1 MMSLTTDTTPPKY
14 SERCIVRLE
23 FQIFVLYLLYDIVT
37 SNDVMAVDYLSIAEW
52 RRIMRISYDKLWI
65 LMKKN
70 KLNKGELATA
80 AEISGYTMGKLY
92 RDEPVS
98 LEVMM
103 RICKVFHCNI
113 GDVVE
118 MIENDN

>member
-1 MMSLTTDTTPPKY
+1 MVVEHL
-14 SERCIVRLE
+14 
-23 FQIFVLYLLYDIVT
+23 
-37 SNDVMAVDYLSIAEW
+37 NNAEW
-52 RRIMRISYDKLWI
+52 RRFMKISYDKLWK

-70 KLNKGELATA
+70 KLNKGELSAA

-103 RICKVFHCNI
+103 RLCKVFHCDI

-118 MIENDN
+118 IIEE

>member
-1 MMSLTTDTTPPKY
+1 
-14 SERCIVRLE
+14 
-23 FQIFVLYLLYDIVT
+23 
-37 SNDVMAVDYLSIAEW
+37 
-52 RRIMRISYDKLWI
+52 MRISYDKLWK

-70 KLNKGELATA
+70 KLKKSELAA
-80 AEISGYTMGKLY
+80 VAEITGYTMSKLY

-103 RICKVFHCNI
+103 RLCKVFHCDI

-118 MIENDN
+118 MIEED

>member
-1 MMSLTTDTTPPKY
+1 MK
-14 SERCIVRLE
+14 
-23 FQIFVLYLLYDIVT
+23 
-37 SNDVMAVDYLSIAEW
+37 
-52 RRIMRISYDKLWI
+52 ISYDKLWK

-70 KLNKGELATA
+70 KMKKSELAAA
-80 AEISGYTMGKLY
+80 AEISGYTMTKLH

-103 RICKVFHCNI
+103 RLCKVFHCDI

-118 MIENDN
+118 MIEED